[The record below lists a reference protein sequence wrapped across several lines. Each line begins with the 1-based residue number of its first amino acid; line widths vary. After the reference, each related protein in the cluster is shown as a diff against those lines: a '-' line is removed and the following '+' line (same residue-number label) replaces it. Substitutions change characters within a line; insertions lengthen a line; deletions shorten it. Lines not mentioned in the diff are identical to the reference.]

1 MPKLFGQRSPK
12 SSSTAKKS
20 KGGEP
25 RQQQAA
31 TSFPELVVEST
42 GARSSVAQAAA
53 SRPTSVSR
61 LRLGAELGEAP
72 TIGVWHLLKDST
84 PATPGCHTI
93 S

>member
-42 GARSSVAQAAA
+42 GARSSVA
-53 SRPTSVSR
+53 
-61 LRLGAELGEAP
+61 
-72 TIGVWHLLKDST
+72 
-84 PATPGCHTI
+84 
-93 S
+93 